1 MLSFSTAL
9 AMYSVS
15 SKQLHLSSCVPLTR
29 RYAYFARQQQQQQS
43 FIDSHLEL
51 LKEKCYRH
59 YKLTIGLTRN
69 SQSLF
74 EAWSVKKRI

>member
-1 MLSFSTAL
+1 MKFVKYKEMLSFSTAL

-15 SKQLHLSSCVPLTR
+15 SKELHVSSCVPLTR
-29 RYAYFARQQQQQQS
+29 RYAYFARQQQQQQQS

-59 YKLTIGLTRN
+59 YKLTIRLTRN
-69 SQSLF
+69 SQ
-74 EAWSVKKRI
+74 